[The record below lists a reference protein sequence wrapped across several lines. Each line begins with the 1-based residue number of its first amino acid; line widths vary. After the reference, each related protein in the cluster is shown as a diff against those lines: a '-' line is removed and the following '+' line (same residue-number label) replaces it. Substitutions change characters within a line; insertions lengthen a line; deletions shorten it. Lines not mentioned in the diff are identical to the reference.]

1 MNNLEN
7 FNIQEGAE
15 GVDNGAFER
24 LREKMAQARAQ
35 IKRDQKQ
42 EASQVK
48 KDDILFNVLIE
59 FIKHF
64 PSDHPIVKGIVSCLA
79 ANIPSLVILAS
90 ISLNYKSINKA
101 IQSHASQYQSSES
114 LSLPTSDD
122 LKQFNQLIEWL
133 KNLQIILANTKQSD
147 QRHIF
152 HNQKLN
158 PSLQGLITHT
168 LTEFFNNNQ
177 SESLNNQNIQDYT
190 TSILENLNSNLIQIT
205 QKEDDSKQ
213 N

>member
-79 ANIPSLVILAS
+79 SNIPSLVILAS

-101 IQSHASQYQSSES
+101 IQSHASQYQSSEA

-122 LKQFNQLIEWL
+122 IKQFNQLIEWL

-152 HNQKLN
+152 HKQELN

-177 SESLNNQNIQDYT
+177 SQSLNNQNIQDYT

-205 QKEDDSKQ
+205 QKEDDSK
-213 N
+213 